1 MLSSDKNVDSIARL
15 IEVVKDYLILQ
26 KEYTKLDIVEKLV
39 RLLTAA
45 TFAVIMFVMVIAV
58 LFYLSFAAVY
68 LMVPFVGHAGA
79 FAIVALFFLVV
90 LMLIAA
96 NRKKWIEQPLVKSL
110 ASILLE
116 K

>member
-15 IEVVKDYLILQ
+15 IEVVKDYVILQ

-45 TFAVIMFVMVIAV
+45 TFAIIMFVMVIAV

-68 LMVPFVGHAGA
+68 WMAPFVGQAWA
-79 FAIVALFFLVV
+79 FAIVALFFL
-90 LMLIAA
+90 LALLLIAA
-96 NRKKWIEQPLVKSL
+96 NRKRWIEQPLVRIL